1 MVLSKINSEVSYPE
15 LKSVDPGD
23 IKTEANLYQID
34 VHGVEIIIAV
44 GNSKNTFEEKNVLF
58 FPIYLVKNNNKV
70 IQIGL
75 YEIQASDYISYLD
88 KYNNLDVEKMEQPLI
103 YKFASKDFLYKLR
116 LEPESSL
123 NKLENEIKK
132 YSDDS
137 EEEEEDEEYL
147 QNFEK
152 EEKYIIPEIRKDIFI
167 LTKGVPMPPLLKEET
182 RSMSKGIKDDYEK
195 RSKEQK
201 KKDTWIEI
209 FMKNNNYDIV
219 DNEGKGDCLFAT
231 IRDAFSSIAQQ
242 TSVQKIRKKLS
253 NEATD
258 DVFMTYKTLYEDNK
272 NSIVS
277 DTNQIK
283 QLELEYKDIQERFAN
298 VVDRGERKKLSIV
311 AKEIESK
318 HNRLIQEKKITT
330 QMLQEYKFMK
340 DVDTLEKFKAKV
352 KTCDFWA
359 DTWAISTLERIL
371 NVKLIILSSEMYNAG
386 DKNNVLQCGQLNDN
400 ILTNL
405 GVFNPEFYL
414 IVEHTGTHYRL
425 ISYKN
430 KMIFTFKEIPYEIK
444 EMITKK
450 CMEQKD
456 GPYNLIPEFQKFKN
470 VRKRSDSESSQH
482 FDELSES
489 KLRGLYDDDIVFQF
503 HSKSV
508 SKLPGKG
515 SGEKI
520 PNEIMKEFTDLAIMS
535 EWRKKL
541 SNYWVEPF
549 ILDGHKWASVEHYYQ
564 GSKFKKV
571 NPQFYLSFSL
581 DSGTE
586 MSGDSTIAKAAGS
599 KSGKL
604 KGKLLRPIEV
614 QIDPDFFGARH
625 KKEKYAA
632 QYAKFTQN
640 EDLKKLLLATKNA
653 KLTHFVRG
661 KEPVIYDDL
670 MMIREKIRR
679 SQI

>member
-1 MVLSKINSEVSYPE
+1 MVLSKMNSEVSYPE
-15 LKSVDPGD
+15 LKTVDPGD
-23 IKTEANLYQID
+23 IKTEANLYQIEVD
-34 VHGVEIIIAV
+34 GLEIIIAV
-44 GNSKNTFEEKNVLF
+44 GNSKNTFEEKNILF
-58 FPIYLVKNNNKV
+58 FPIYLVKRNNKV
-70 IQIGL
+70 VQIGL

-88 KYNNLDVEKMEQPLI
+88 KYNNLDVEKLDQPLI
-103 YKFASKDFLYKLR
+103 YKFANKDFLHKLR

-123 NKLENEIKK
+123 NKLDNQDAK
-132 YSDDS
+132 YEDEDEDDDS
-137 EEEEEDEEYL
+137 DEEI
-147 QNFEK
+147 QHFEEK
-152 EEKYIIPEIRKDIFI
+152 EKYTIPENRKDIFI
-167 LTKGVPMPPLLKEET
+167 LTKGVPIPPHLKEET
-182 RSMSKGIKDDYEK
+182 KSIAKEIKDDYDK

-201 KKDTWIEI
+201 KKDEWIEV
-209 FMKNNNYDIV
+209 FMKNNNYSIV

-242 TSVQKIRKKLS
+242 TSVTKLRKKLS
-253 NEATD
+253 NETTEKL
-258 DVFMTYKTLYEDNK
+258 FMTYKTLYEDNK

-283 QLELEYKDIQERFAN
+283 QLELEYKEIQERFAN
-298 VVDRGERKKLSIV
+298 VVDREERKKIAIV
-311 AKEIESK
+311 AKEIETK
-318 HNRLIQEKKITT
+318 HNRLIQEKKITS
-330 QMLQEYKFMK
+330 QIAQEYKFMK
-340 DVDTLEKFKAKV
+340 DIDTLEKFKAKIR
-352 KTCDFWA
+352 TCEFWA

-386 DKNNVLQCGQLNDN
+386 DKNNVLQCGQLNDDV
-400 ILTNL
+400 LTNI
-405 GVFNPEFYL
+405 GIFNPEFY
-414 IVEHTGTHYRL
+414 IIAEHTGSHYRL

-430 KMIFTFKEIPYEIK
+430 KMIFTFKEIPYDIK

-450 CMEQKD
+450 CMEQKE

-470 VRKRSDSESSQH
+470 VRKRSDSDSSEQH
-482 FDELSES
+482 YDELSES

-503 HSKSV
+503 YSKSV
-508 SKLPGKG
+508 NKLPGKG

-520 PNEIMKEFTDLAIMS
+520 PNEIMKEFTDLATMQ

-541 SNYWVEPF
+541 SNFWVEPF
-549 ILDGHKWASVEHYYQ
+549 VLDGHKWASVENYYQ

-586 MSGDSTIAKAAGS
+586 MSKDPVIAKAAGS

-614 QIDPDFFGARH
+614 QIDPDFFGSRY

-640 EDLKKLLLATKNA
+640 EDLKNLLLATKKS
-653 KLTHFVRG
+653 KLTHYVRG
-661 KEPVIYDDL
+661 KEPILYDDL
-670 MMIREKIRR
+670 MMIREKLRR
-679 SQI
+679 QQM

>member
-182 RSMSKGIKDDYEK
+182 RSMSKGIKDDNEK

-242 TSVQKIRKKLS
+242 TSVQKIRKKL
-253 NEATD
+253 
-258 DVFMTYKTLYEDNK
+258 
-272 NSIVS
+272 
-277 DTNQIK
+277 
-283 QLELEYKDIQERFAN
+283 
-298 VVDRGERKKLSIV
+298 
-311 AKEIESK
+311 
-318 HNRLIQEKKITT
+318 
-330 QMLQEYKFMK
+330 
-340 DVDTLEKFKAKV
+340 
-352 KTCDFWA
+352 
-359 DTWAISTLERIL
+359 
-371 NVKLIILSSEMYNAG
+371 
-386 DKNNVLQCGQLNDN
+386 
-400 ILTNL
+400 
-405 GVFNPEFYL
+405 
-414 IVEHTGTHYRL
+414 
-425 ISYKN
+425 
-430 KMIFTFKEIPYEIK
+430 
-444 EMITKK
+444 
-450 CMEQKD
+450 
-456 GPYNLIPEFQKFKN
+456 
-470 VRKRSDSESSQH
+470 
-482 FDELSES
+482 
-489 KLRGLYDDDIVFQF
+489 
-503 HSKSV
+503 
-508 SKLPGKG
+508 
-515 SGEKI
+515 
-520 PNEIMKEFTDLAIMS
+520 
-535 EWRKKL
+535 
-541 SNYWVEPF
+541 
-549 ILDGHKWASVEHYYQ
+549 
-564 GSKFKKV
+564 
-571 NPQFYLSFSL
+571 
-581 DSGTE
+581 
-586 MSGDSTIAKAAGS
+586 
-599 KSGKL
+599 
-604 KGKLLRPIEV
+604 
-614 QIDPDFFGARH
+614 
-625 KKEKYAA
+625 
-632 QYAKFTQN
+632 
-640 EDLKKLLLATKNA
+640 
-653 KLTHFVRG
+653 
-661 KEPVIYDDL
+661 
-670 MMIREKIRR
+670 
-679 SQI
+679 